1 MLLITDQSGT
11 LGDLMHPKVTVRTR
25 NKADRKSERGAALI
39 MVLFTSLLIL
49 AAALMLVLTSTIT
62 ATNAISSTDETQ
74 AYYAAEAGLQDAL
87 HVLRGNVV
95 PHPNDGTKMN
105 FKNAINVGTS
115 NNPSSGV
122 AQLSR
127 WLVYDYPSVTPDRV
141 TLSPSYSPTDGIAY
155 AITGISDPDNSR
167 EVIYSTGG
175 AFNSSSIST
184 SASSL
189 SLGGGVSIT
198 YTPQA
203 STNITTNGNP
213 ALGTLAF
220 SGVKNSTSIAFA
232 TTTTT
237 FTLQITETGPLPVGS
252 TVPVSVSV
260 KGTFS
265 GSITSASSIVSL
277 DFSNQ
282 SFEIPDTGTLF
293 TMPSQSIQLPTDG
306 TVTTLQTTVT
316 SPEPGRLIVKVVG
329 YGPHGA
335 SKNLQ
340 MMVSRFGIDY
350 DPPATF
356 VVRGAGNDSTSASTI
371 SIGSSANYVY
381 SGLDNAGGQP
391 LPAFLVT
398 TAPDYTTLSTVKSN
412 NPAALQGDPTGF
424 IPNLQQVTLP
434 SGVAALPKWLQT
446 TSDPVF
452 GARAFVSRLRT
463 AAQQQFSG
471 CSSGPSSSCDRYFNI
486 AAGDAAPT
494 EFGAGTTDG
503 LFTFVDGDVSL
514 PSAGGK
520 GLLVVTG
527 TLSMNGSQAFDG
539 LVLVLGN
546 GILDRSGGGNG
557 TSLGAFVV
565 ARFGSTGDFL
575 APTFTSSGSG
585 TSWLQLDRNK
595 VKTALRLGGIP
606 VLSVSEF

>member
-1 MLLITDQSGT
+1 MQ
-11 LGDLMHPKVTVRTR
+11 PKITVRTH
-25 NKADRKSERGAALI
+25 NNADPKNERGAALI
-39 MVLFTSLLIL
+39 MVLFASLLIL
-49 AAALMLVLTSTIT
+49 AGALMLVLTTTIT
-62 ATNAISSTDETQ
+62 ATNAISATDEMQ

-87 HVLRGNVV
+87 NVLRGNVA

-122 AQLSR
+122 PQLSR
-127 WLVYDYPSVTPDRV
+127 WLVYNYPSGTPDRV
-141 TLSPSYSPTDGIAY
+141 TLSPNYSPTDGIAY
-155 AITGISDPDNSR
+155 AVTGISDPDNSR
-167 EVIYSTGG
+167 EVIYSTAG
-175 AFNSSSIST
+175 AFNNNSINT

-189 SLGGGVSIT
+189 SLGGGVSVT

-213 ALGTLAF
+213 TLGTVAF

-232 TTTTT
+232 TQITT
-237 FTLQITETGPLPVGS
+237 FTLQITETGPLPMGS
-252 TVPVSVSV
+252 SVPVSVSV

-265 GSITSASSIVSL
+265 GSITSTSSIVSL
-277 DFSNQ
+277 NFTNQ
-282 SFEIPDTGTLF
+282 TIEIPNTGTLF
-293 TMPSQSIQLPTDG
+293 TMPSQSIQLPTNG
-306 TVTTLQTTVT
+306 TVTTLQTAVS

-340 MMVSRFGIDY
+340 MMVRRFGIDY

-371 SIGSSANYVY
+371 SIGNSANYVY
-381 SGLDNAGGQP
+381 SGMDNAGGQP

-398 TAPDYTTLSTVKSN
+398 TTPDYTNLSNLKGN
-412 NPAALQGDPTGF
+412 NPTALQGDPTGF
-424 IPNLQQVTLP
+424 IPNLQQVTMP
-434 SGVAALPKWLQT
+434 SGVAILPKWLQT
-446 TSDPVF
+446 TSDPVY
-452 GARAFVSRLRT
+452 GARAFVSQLRT
-463 AAQQQFSG
+463 AAKQQFSG
-471 CSSGPSSSCDRYFNI
+471 CSSGPSSSCDRYFNT

-494 EFGAGTTDG
+494 DFGAGTADG

-527 TLSMNGSQAFDG
+527 TLSMNGSQTFNG
-539 LVLVLGN
+539 LVLVLG
-546 GILDRSGGGNG
+546 GGVLDRSGGGSG

-565 ARFGSTGDFL
+565 ARYNSTGDFL

-585 TSWLQLDRNK
+585 TSTLQLDRIN
-595 VKTALRLGGIP
+595 VKTALRLGGVP

>member
-1 MLLITDQSGT
+1 MPTCNHT
-11 LGDLMHPKVTVRTR
+11 
-25 NKADRKSERGAALI
+25 DRKSERGAALI
-39 MVLFTSLLIL
+39 LVLFASLLVL
-49 AAALMLVLTSTIT
+49 ACALMLLLTTTIST
-62 ATNAISSTDETQ
+62 TNAISSTDEMQ

-87 HVLRGNVV
+87 NVLRGNVA

-127 WLVYDYPSVTPDRV
+127 WLVYDYPSDSPNRV
-141 TLSPSYSPTDGIAY
+141 TLSPNYSPTEGIAY

-167 EVIYSTGG
+167 EVIYSTAG
-175 AFNSSSIST
+175 AFNNNSIST
-184 SASSL
+184 SASTL

-198 YTPQA
+198 YTPQS

-213 ALGTLAF
+213 TLGTLAF
-220 SGVKNSTSIAFA
+220 SGVKNNTSIDFA
-232 TTTTT
+232 SETLS
-237 FTLQITETGPLPVGS
+237 FTLQITETGPLPIGS
-252 TVPVSVSV
+252 STPISVSV
-260 KGTFS
+260 KGTFL
-265 GSITSASSIVSL
+265 GSISSTSSIVSL
-277 DFSNQ
+277 NFPNQ
-282 SFEIPDTGTLF
+282 TIEMAGIGTLF
-293 TMPSQSIQLPTDG
+293 TMPSQTIQVPVNG

-329 YGPHGA
+329 YGPRGA

-350 DPPATF
+350 DPVATF
-356 VVRGAGNDSTSASTI
+356 VVRGAGNDSTTASTV

-391 LPAFLVT
+391 LPAFMVT
-398 TAPDYTTLSTVKSN
+398 TTPDFTSLSNLKSN
-412 NPAALQGDPTGF
+412 NPTALTGDPAGL
-424 IPNLQQVTLP
+424 IPNLKQATLP
-434 SGVAALPKWLQT
+434 TDVGLLPKWLQT

-452 GARAFVSRLRT
+452 GARAFVEQLRK
-463 AAQQQFSG
+463 ASQQQFYG
-471 CSSGPSSSCDRYFNI
+471 CSTGTNSSCDRYFNT
-486 AAGDAAPT
+486 AGGDTAPT
-494 EFGAGTTDG
+494 EFGTGTTDG

-527 TLSMNGSQAFDG
+527 TLSMNGSQTFDG
-539 LVLVLGN
+539 LVLVLG
-546 GILDRSGGGNG
+546 GGVLDRSGGGNG
-557 TSLGAFVV
+557 SSLGAFVV
-565 ARFGSTGDFL
+565 ARFGSSGDFL

-585 TSWLQLDRNK
+585 TSTLQLDRNK

-606 VLSVSEF
+606 VLSVSEY

>member
-1 MLLITDQSGT
+1 MPICNQTS
-11 LGDLMHPKVTVRTR
+11 
-25 NKADRKSERGAALI
+25 RKGERGAALI
-39 MVLFTSLLIL
+39 LVLFASLLVL
-49 AAALMLVLTSTIT
+49 ACALMLLLTTTIST
-62 ATNAISSTDETQ
+62 TNAISSTDEMQ

-87 HVLRGNVV
+87 NVLRGNVA

-127 WLVYDYPSVTPDRV
+127 WLVYNYPSDAPTRV
-141 TLSPSYSPTDGIAY
+141 TLSPNYSPTDGIAY

-167 EVIYSTGG
+167 EVIYSTAG
-175 AFNSSSIST
+175 AFNSNSIST
-184 SASSL
+184 STSTL
-189 SLGGGVSIT
+189 SLGGGVSVA
-198 YTPQA
+198 YTPQS

-213 ALGTLAF
+213 ALGTLTF
-220 SGVKNSTSIAFA
+220 SGVKNNTNIDFA
-232 TTTTT
+232 TQATT
-237 FTLQITETGPLPVGS
+237 FTLQITETGPLPIGS
-252 TVPVSVSV
+252 TTPVTTSI

-265 GSITSASSIVSL
+265 GSITSTSSIVALNFPS
-277 DFSNQ
+277 Q
-282 SFEIPDTGTLF
+282 TVEIPGVGTLF
-293 TMPSQSIQLPTDG
+293 TMPSQTIQLPVNG
-306 TVTTLQTTVT
+306 TVTTVQTTVA

-329 YGPHGA
+329 YGPRGA

-350 DPPATF
+350 DPVATF

-381 SGLDNAGGQP
+381 SGTDNAGGQP
-391 LPAFLVT
+391 LPAFMVT
-398 TAPDYTTLSTVKSN
+398 TTPDYTNLSTLKSN
-412 NPAALQGDPTGF
+412 NPTGVQGDPTGL
-424 IPNLQQVTLP
+424 IPILKQATLP
-434 SGVAALPKWLQT
+434 TDTGLLPKWLQT

-452 GARAFVSRLRT
+452 GARAFVEQLRR
-463 AAQQQFSG
+463 ASQQQFYG
-471 CSSGPSSSCDRYFNI
+471 CSSGTSSTCDRYFNT
-486 AAGDAAPT
+486 AGGDAAPSD
-494 EFGAGTTDG
+494 FGTATTDG

-527 TLSMNGSQAFDG
+527 TLSMNGSQTFDG
-539 LVLVLGN
+539 LVLVLG
-546 GILDRSGGGNG
+546 GGVVDRSGGGNG

-565 ARFGSTGDFL
+565 ARFNSSGDFL

-585 TSWLQLDRNK
+585 TSMLQLDRNK

>member
-1 MLLITDQSGT
+1 MR
-11 LGDLMHPKVTVRTR
+11 PKVTVQTR
-25 NKADRKSERGAALI
+25 NKVDRKSERGAALI
-39 MVLFTSLLIL
+39 MVLLTSLLIL
-49 AAALMLVLTSTIT
+49 GGALMLVLTTTIT
-62 ATNAISSTDETQ
+62 ATNAISATDEMQ
-74 AYYAAEAGLQDAL
+74 AYYAAEAGVQEAL
-87 HVLRGNVV
+87 NVLRGNVA
-95 PHPNDGTKMN
+95 PHPNDGTKIN

-122 AQLSR
+122 PQLSR
-127 WLVYDYPSVTPDRV
+127 WLVYNYPSGTPDRV
-141 TLSPSYSPTDGIAY
+141 TLSPNYSPTNGIAY

-167 EVIYSTGG
+167 EVIYSTAG
-175 AFNSSSIST
+175 ALHNNSISA
-184 SASSL
+184 SASNL

-213 ALGTLAF
+213 ALGTFSF
-220 SGVKNSTSIAFA
+220 SGVKNNTSIDFA
-232 TTTTT
+232 TQTTT
-237 FTLQITETGPLPVGS
+237 FTLQITETAPLPVGS
-252 TVPVSVSV
+252 TQPVSVSI

-265 GSITSASSIVSL
+265 GSITSTSSIVSL
-277 DFSNQ
+277 NFTSQ
-282 SFEIPDTGTLF
+282 TIEIPGTGTLF
-293 TMPSQSIQLPTDG
+293 TMPSLSLPLPVNG

-316 SPEPGRLIVKVVG
+316 SPEPGRLIVKVIG
-329 YGPHGA
+329 YGPRGA

-340 MMVSRFGIDY
+340 MMVSRFGLDY

-371 SIGSSANYVY
+371 AIGNSANYSY
-381 SGLDNAGGQP
+381 SGMDNAGGQP

-398 TAPDYTTLSTVKSN
+398 TTPDYTNLSTLKSN
-412 NPAALQGDPTGF
+412 NPTALQGDPTGF
-424 IPNLQQVTLP
+424 IPNLQQVTMP
-434 SGVAALPKWLQT
+434 GGVAVLPKWLQT

-463 AAQQQFSG
+463 AAQQQFYGCNSG
-471 CSSGPSSSCDRYFNI
+471 TNSSCDRYFNT

-494 EFGAGTTDG
+494 DFGAGTTDG

-514 PSAGGK
+514 PNSGGK
-520 GLLVVTG
+520 GLLIVTG
-527 TLSMNGSQAFDG
+527 TLSMNGSQTFNG
-539 LVLVLGN
+539 LVLVLG
-546 GILDRSGGGNG
+546 GGVLDRSGGGNG

-565 ARFGSTGDFL
+565 AKFNNTGDFV

-595 VKTALRLGGIP
+595 VNSALRLGGIP

>member
-1 MLLITDQSGT
+1 MR
-11 LGDLMHPKVTVRTR
+11 PKTTVTIC
-25 NKADRKSERGAALI
+25 NKTGRKSEAGAALI
-39 MVLFTSLLIL
+39 LVLFTSLLIL
-49 AAALMLVLTSTIT
+49 AGALMLVLTTTIS
-62 ATNAISSTDETQ
+62 ATNAISSTDEMQ

-87 HVLRGNVV
+87 NVLRGNVA

-122 AQLSR
+122 PQLSR
-127 WLVYDYPSVTPDRV
+127 WLVYDYPSGTPTRV
-141 TLSPSYSPTDGIAY
+141 TFSPSYSPTDGIAY

-232 TTTTT
+232 TQTTT

-252 TVPVSVSV
+252 STPISVSV

-265 GSITSASSIVSL
+265 GSITSTSSIVSL
-277 DFSNQ
+277 NFANQ
-282 SFEIPDTGTLF
+282 TIEIPGVGTLF

-306 TVTTLQTTVT
+306 TVTTLQTAVN

-329 YGPHGA
+329 YGPRGA

-381 SGLDNAGGQP
+381 SGVDNAGGEP

-398 TAPDYTTLSTVKSN
+398 TTPDYTTLSTLKSN
-412 NPAALQGDPTGF
+412 NPTGVQGDPTGLT
-424 IPNLQQVTLP
+424 PSLKQVTCQP
-434 SGVAALPKWLQT
+434 
-446 TSDPVF
+446 
-452 GARAFVSRLRT
+452 
-463 AAQQQFSG
+463 
-471 CSSGPSSSCDRYFNI
+471 I
-486 AAGDAAPT
+486 
-494 EFGAGTTDG
+494 
-503 LFTFVDGDVSL
+503 
-514 PSAGGK
+514 
-520 GLLVVTG
+520 
-527 TLSMNGSQAFDG
+527 
-539 LVLVLGN
+539 
-546 GILDRSGGGNG
+546 
-557 TSLGAFVV
+557 
-565 ARFGSTGDFL
+565 
-575 APTFTSSGSG
+575 
-585 TSWLQLDRNK
+585 
-595 VKTALRLGGIP
+595 
-606 VLSVSEF
+606 

>member
-1 MLLITDQSGT
+1 MPTCNQT
-11 LGDLMHPKVTVRTR
+11 
-25 NKADRKSERGAALI
+25 NRKGERGAALI
-39 MVLFTSLLIL
+39 LVLFASLLVL
-49 AAALMLVLTSTIT
+49 ACALMLLLTTTIST
-62 ATNAISSTDETQ
+62 TNAISSTDEMQ

-87 HVLRGNVV
+87 NVLRGNVA

-127 WLVYDYPSVTPDRV
+127 WLVYDYPSNSPNRV
-141 TLSPSYSPTDGIAY
+141 TLSPNYSVSDGIAY
-155 AITGISDPDNSR
+155 AVTGISDPDNSR

-184 SASSL
+184 SSSST
-189 SLGGGVSIT
+189 SLGGGVSVT
-198 YTPQA
+198 YTPQS

-213 ALGTLAF
+213 TLGTLGF
-220 SGVKNSTSIAFA
+220 SGVKNNTNIDFA
-232 TTTTT
+232 SQTTT
-237 FTLQITETGPLPVGS
+237 FTLQITETGPLPIGS
-252 TVPVSVSV
+252 TSPISTSI

-265 GSITSASSIVSL
+265 GSITATTSVVTLS
-277 DFSNQ
+277 FSNQ
-282 SFEIPDTGTLF
+282 TIEIPGVGTLF
-293 TMPSQSIQLPTDG
+293 TMPSQSIQVPVNG
-306 TVTTLQTTVT
+306 TVTTLQTTVN

-350 DPPATF
+350 DPVATF
-356 VVRGAGNDSTSASTI
+356 VVRGAGNDSTSSSTI

-381 SGLDNAGGQP
+381 SGVDNAGGQA
-391 LPAFLVT
+391 LPAFMVT
-398 TAPDYTTLSTVKSN
+398 TAPDFTNLSTLKSN
-412 NPAALQGDPTGF
+412 NPTALQGDSTGF
-424 IPNLQQVTLP
+424 IPNLKQATLP
-434 SGVAALPKWLQT
+434 TDSGLLPKWLQT

-452 GARAFVSRLRT
+452 GARAFVSQLRS
-463 AAQQQFSG
+463 ASQQQFYG
-471 CSSGPSSSCDRYFNI
+471 CSSGSSSSCDRYFNT
-486 AAGDAAPT
+486 AGGDAAPT

-527 TLSMNGSQAFDG
+527 TLSMNGSQTFDG
-539 LVLVLGN
+539 LVLVLG
-546 GILDRSGGGNG
+546 GGVLDRSGGGNG
-557 TSLGAFVV
+557 SSLGAFVV
-565 ARFGSTGDFL
+565 AKFNSTGDFL

-585 TSWLQLDRNK
+585 TSTLQLDRNK

-606 VLSVSEF
+606 VLSVSEY